1 MRRRS
6 YRYRPNKVQSVVG
19 IAAGGL
25 FILLGIFVA
34 IPTFGL
40 FGMIWT
46 LFAVGITATNA
57 YAAFSGR
64 GYGSW
69 EMEESGGDSGEPAGG
84 LDFEERLQKLQRLY
98 DQRLI
103 TREEYDQKRAEIL
116 AEKW

>member
-25 FILLGIFVA
+25 FILLGIFFI
-34 IPTFGL
+34 IPTFGP
-40 FGMIWT
+40 FGVIWT
-46 LFAVGITATNA
+46 LFAVGITISNA
-57 YAAFSGR
+57 YAAFSGK
-64 GYGSW
+64 GYGSL
-69 EMEESGGDSGEPAGG
+69 EMEEEGASSAGP
-84 LDFEERLQKLQRLY
+84 DFEEKLQKLQRLY

-103 TREEYDQKRAEIL
+103 TRDEYDRKRAEIM

>member
-6 YRYRPNKVQSVVG
+6 YRYRPNKVQSMVG

-40 FGMIWT
+40 FGVIWT
-46 LFAVGITATNA
+46 LFAVGITASNA

-69 EMEESGGDSGEPAGG
+69 EMEESGG

-103 TREEYDQKRAEIL
+103 TREEYDQKRA
-116 AEKW
+116 